1 MSFNEDEL
9 KKIRSKT
16 SGLFKAK
23 ARSAI
28 SSAIS
33 TYKPKIEIAKS
44 LADSERKKALLA
56 LLNQAADERH
66 VALQSGANS
75 YGNQAWAA
83 AATVESW
90 LHELMGGDP
99 QGIKNV
105 EAIINQLHFR
115 A

>member
-9 KKIRSKT
+9 IKIRSKT
-16 SGLFKAK
+16 SGWFKAK

-33 TYKPKIEIAKS
+33 SYKPEIEIAKS
-44 LADSERKKALLA
+44 LTHIERKKALLA
-56 LLNQAADERH
+56 LVNKATYERH
-66 VALQSGANS
+66 IALQSGANS
-75 YGNQAWAA
+75 YRNPAWAA

-90 LHELMGGDP
+90 LHELMSGDL
-99 QGIKNV
+99 QGIEDV
-105 EAIINQLHFR
+105 EAIINELHVG